1 MLHKRQDKWVIRSN
15 VSKTR
20 NVLFSVRLA
29 PKLPYNGAVL
39 ILSLDTSSP
48 SGSIAV
54 LRDKALIGVISTR
67 GEENY
72 SSRMFRHLEF
82 LLNDL
87 QLALGQFD
95 LFAVSAGPGSFT
107 GLRVG
112 LTAAKGW
119 AEVYKKPVVGVSALE
134 AVAVQSRVTTLI
146 VVPVLDA
153 RRGQVY
159 FGFYRQT
166 NEGLVLDG
174 DEFVVTPEEF
184 AAKLRVEARSF
195 TMTLVTPDA
204 ELIPA
209 LAPYFDP
216 GLAASEPA
224 SSVLAPFIGNIG
236 YERMLRGKVS
246 DALTLDANYVRRTDA
261 EMRWKDG

>member
-1 MLHKRQDKWVIRSN
+1 
-15 VSKTR
+15 
-20 NVLFSVRLA
+20 VL
-29 PKLPYNGAVL
+29 VL

-48 SGSIAV
+48 SGSVAV
-54 LRDKALIGVISTR
+54 LRDQATIGVISTR

-87 QLALGQFD
+87 SLNLEQFD

-119 AEVYKKPVVGVSALE
+119 AEVYRKPVAGISALE
-134 AVAVQSRVTTLI
+134 AVAIQARVTTPL
-146 VVPVLDA
+146 VVPLLDA

-159 FGFYRQT
+159 FGFYCR
-166 NEGLVLDG
+166 EGGGLRLDG
-174 DEFVVTPEEF
+174 EEFVATPEEF
-184 AAKLRVEARSF
+184 VVKLREAASDCTF
-195 TMTLVTPDA
+195 TLATPDA
-204 ELIPA
+204 EVISL
-209 LAPYFDP
+209 LAPHFES
-216 GLAASEPA
+216 GLATIETVAG
-224 SSVLAPFIGNIG
+224 VLAPFIGQLG
-236 YERMLRGKVS
+236 YQRSLRGNLS

-261 EMRWKDG
+261 EMRWKDA

>member
-1 MLHKRQDKWVIRSN
+1 
-15 VSKTR
+15 
-20 NVLFSVRLA
+20 VL
-29 PKLPYNGAVL
+29 VL

-48 SGSIAV
+48 SGSVAV
-54 LRDKALIGVISTR
+54 LRDQALIGVISTR

-87 QLALGQFD
+87 SLKLAQFD

-119 AEVYKKPVVGVSALE
+119 AEVYKKPVAGVSALQ
-134 AVAVQSRVTTLI
+134 AVAIQSSAKTSV

-159 FGFYRQT
+159 FGVYRRT
-166 NEGLVLDG
+166 AAGLALEG
-174 DEFVVTPEEF
+174 DEFVVTPAEF
-184 AAKLRVEARSF
+184 AAKLHENAKDGVLTIA
-195 TMTLVTPDA
+195 TPDA
-204 ELIPA
+204 EVISLLAPHFQTDSAVIEIVSGV
-209 LAPYFDP
+209 LAPY
-216 GLAASEPA
+216 
-224 SSVLAPFIGNIG
+224 IGRIS
-236 YERMLRGKVS
+236 YERALRGEVTDS
-246 DALTLDANYVRRTDA
+246 LALDANYVRRTDA
-261 EMRWKDG
+261 EMQWKDR

>member
-1 MLHKRQDKWVIRSN
+1 ML
-15 VSKTR
+15 
-20 NVLFSVRLA
+20 
-29 PKLPYNGAVL
+29 VL

-48 SGSIAV
+48 SGSVAV
-54 LRDKALIGVISTR
+54 LREQALIGVISTR

-87 QLALGQFD
+87 SLKLEQFD

-119 AEVYKKPVVGVSALE
+119 AEVYGKPVAGVSTLE
-134 AVAVQSRVTTLI
+134 AVAVQSCGATPI

-159 FGFYRQT
+159 FGLYRST
-166 NEGLVLDG
+166 DAGLALDG
-174 DEFVVTPEEF
+174 GEYVVTPDEF
-184 AAKLRVEARSF
+184 AAKLSEMAKG
-195 TMTLVTPDA
+195 TAITIATPDA
-204 ELIPA
+204 EVISLLA
-209 LAPYFDP
+209 LH
-216 GLAASEPA
+216 LEPA
-224 SSVLAPFIGNIG
+224 AAPIEIVSSVLAPFIGRIG
-236 YERMLRGKVS
+236 YAQALRGEVT
-246 DALTLDANYVRRTDA
+246 DALALDANYVRRTDA
-261 EMRWKDG
+261 EMQWKDR

>member
-1 MLHKRQDKWVIRSN
+1 M
-15 VSKTR
+15 
-20 NVLFSVRLA
+20 
-29 PKLPYNGAVL
+29 L

-48 SGSIAV
+48 TGSVAV
-54 LRDKALIGVISTR
+54 LRDQTTIGVISTR

-87 QLALGQFD
+87 SLKLDHFD

-119 AEVYKKPVVGVSALE
+119 AEVYKKPVAGVSALE
-134 AVAVQSRVTTLI
+134 AVAIQSRVTTPV

-153 RRGQVY
+153 RRGQLY
-159 FGFYRQT
+159 FGFYRRT
-166 NEGLVLDG
+166 DAGLALDG
-174 DEFVVTPEEF
+174 EEFVATPDEF
-184 AAKLRVEARSF
+184 AAQLREREREKAREKARDY
-195 TMTLVTPDA
+195 TLTIVTPDA
-204 ELIPA
+204 EVISV
-209 LAPYFDP
+209 LAAHVEP
-216 GLAASEPA
+216 GLAAIETA
-224 SSVLAPFIGNIG
+224 SSVLAPFIGRIG
-236 YERMLRGKVS
+236 HERALRGAVN

-261 EMRWKDG
+261 EMRWKDT

>member
-1 MLHKRQDKWVIRSN
+1 
-15 VSKTR
+15 
-20 NVLFSVRLA
+20 VL
-29 PKLPYNGAVL
+29 VL

-48 SGSIAV
+48 SGSVAV
-54 LRDKALIGVISTR
+54 LRDQALIGVISTR

-87 QLALGQFD
+87 SLKLEQFE

-134 AVAVQSRVTTLI
+134 AVAIQCRAVTAS

-159 FGFYRQT
+159 FGVYRRT
-166 NEGLVLDG
+166 DAGLRLEG
-174 DEFVVTPEEF
+174 DEFVVTPDELV
-184 AAKLRVEARSF
+184 AKLGVTAKDGAF
-195 TMTLVTPDA
+195 TIATPDA
-204 ELIPA
+204 EVMAL
-209 LAPYFDP
+209 LAPQFA
-216 GLAASEPA
+216 GGSAGIETV
-224 SSVLAPFIGNIG
+224 SSVLAPFIGIIG
-236 YERMLRGKVS
+236 YERARHGYVS
-246 DALTLDANYVRRTDA
+246 DALALDANYVRRTDA
-261 EMRWKDG
+261 EMQWKDR